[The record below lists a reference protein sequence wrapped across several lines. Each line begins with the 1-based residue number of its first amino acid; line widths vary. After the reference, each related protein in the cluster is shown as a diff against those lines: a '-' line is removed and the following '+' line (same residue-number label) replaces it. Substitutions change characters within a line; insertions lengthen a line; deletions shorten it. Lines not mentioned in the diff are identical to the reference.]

1 MKNIKR
7 IMAAIDLSD
16 YSKETLRYAA
26 DLAGELKADL
36 IVVNVINQRDIDA
49 YARLAQMNSTFGG
62 EDFVEMRRHERS
74 KRIQELI
81 GECHCQTI
89 RIKTVFRT
97 GVPFHELMEAV
108 REEDIDLL
116 IMGAKGRTN
125 LRDVLLGSTAERAF
139 RRSPVPVLSVRS
151 KSEVE
156 ALKELRAGDEFVAE
170 NRSEK
175 EIVRC

>member
-16 YSKETLRYAA
+16 YSKETLQYAA

-36 IVVNVINQRDIDA
+36 VIVNVINQREIDA
-49 YARLAQMNSTFGG
+49 YARLAQMNSTFSG
-62 EDFVEMRRHERS
+62 EDFVEMRVHERS
-74 KRIQELI
+74 RRIQELI
-81 GECHCQTI
+81 TECHCYAV

-108 REEDIDLL
+108 REEDVDLL

-125 LRDVLLGSTAERAF
+125 LRDVLLGSTADRAF

-151 KSEVE
+151 KKDGE
-156 ALKELRAGDEFVAE
+156 ALKNLPAGDEFVAE

-175 EIVRC
+175 ETVQC

>member
-1 MKNIKR
+1 MKNITR

-16 YSKETLRYAA
+16 YSKETLQYAA
-26 DLAGELKADL
+26 DLAGALKADL

-49 YARLAQMNSTFGG
+49 YARLAQMNSTFSG
-62 EDFVEMRRHERS
+62 ENFVEMRRHERS

-81 GECHCQTI
+81 SECHCHTI

-108 REEDIDLL
+108 KKEGADLL

-125 LRDVLLGSTAERAF
+125 LRDVLLGSTAEKAF

-151 KSEVE
+151 KIQAE
-156 ALKELRAGDEFVAE
+156 ALVERQAG
-170 NRSEK
+170 NRP
-175 EIVRC
+175 V